1 MEDTFRSFYKTVEG
15 GEGDRCNYRTR
26 LDMYGRG
33 CQHNCAYCV
42 HPDTPVLMYNGTQKP
57 IKDVQIGDEIYG
69 YTEDNK
75 LVRNIVLNKWNTHK
89 KAYKITL
96 QDGTELICS
105 GDHRWLSN
113 RGWKYTTGSMSGGN
127 QRPYLIT
134 GDSIIR
140 ADIDNDSETIGN
152 KIVSIEPL
160 GEMDLI
166 DITTQTENFIAD
178 GCVSHNCYAR
188 YLLDFRGNWNNESP
202 AIADRK
208 EVLKTLD
215 TIPEGSFLRLGGM
228 TDPFQPIESQYHHTE
243 WLIGELNDRN
253 INYLIVTKGALV
265 ADCKEISPKLGHV
278 QMSITHTHEPPIKDF
293 EQASPWE
300 DRLKAIETINDR
312 GIDAQIRLSPMIP
325 GFIDPDIILA
335 SKVDKVLVEFL
346 RVNTF
351 IKRNMR
357 SQFKPWTEQSGAY
370 YHLPL
375 GKKITMLKP
384 YFGKKRLTICEDHP
398 EHYEYFLHNINANP
412 ADCCDLR
419 INED

>member
-33 CQHNCAYCV
+33 CLHNCSY
-42 HPDTPVLMYNGTQKP
+42 
-57 IKDVQIGDEIYG
+57 
-69 YTEDNK
+69 
-75 LVRNIVLNKWNTHK
+75 
-89 KAYKITL
+89 
-96 QDGTELICS
+96 
-105 GDHRWLSN
+105 
-113 RGWKYTTGSMSGGN
+113 
-127 QRPYLIT
+127 
-134 GDSIIR
+134 
-140 ADIDNDSETIGN
+140 
-152 KIVSIEPL
+152 
-160 GEMDLI
+160 
-166 DITTQTENFIAD
+166 
-178 GCVSHNCYAR
+178 CYAR
-188 YLLDFRGNWNNESP
+188 CLLEFRGNWNYNAP

-300 DRLKAIETINDR
+300 DRLKAIETIYDR
-312 GIDAQIRLSPMIP
+312 NIDAQIRLSPMIP
-325 GFIDPDIILA
+325 GFIDPEIILA

-351 IKRNMR
+351 IKRNMH

-370 YHLPL
+370 HHLPL

-419 INED
+419 INKD